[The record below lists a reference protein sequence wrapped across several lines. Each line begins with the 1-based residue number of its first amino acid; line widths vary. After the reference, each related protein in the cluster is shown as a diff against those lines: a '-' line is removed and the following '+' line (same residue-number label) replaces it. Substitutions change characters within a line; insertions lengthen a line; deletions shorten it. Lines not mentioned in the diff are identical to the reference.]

1 MAYTADNKGVNNSV
15 ALAESYLPILD
26 EVYKA
31 ASKTAILDATGSRV
45 NFLGGNKIELFKIS
59 SDGLGNYSRNN
70 GFVTG
75 DVTGT
80 WEPHV
85 LEQDRGRAFMVD
97 TMDNEESMGMAF
109 GSLAGEFL
117 RTKVVP
123 EIDAYTFAKIAST
136 TGITTATAADI
147 TASSDVP
154 ALISAAEY
162 QMAEDEVPEEGKI
175 LFVSENAYR
184 FLKDKIARVVLNG
197 ENGIQTAIES
207 YDGMRLIRVP
217 SARFA
222 TAITLYDGTTSGQT
236 AGGYVKTAGGYDIN
250 FMIVD
255 PTALAK
261 VVKHEV
267 PRIFSPEVNQSA
279 DAWMFQ
285 YRIYHDTFVFD
296 NKKKGIYLHRAATA
310 NQ

>member
-1 MAYTADNKGVNNSV
+1 MAYTGNNIGVGNSI
-15 ALAESYLPILD
+15 ALAEAYLPILD

-31 ASKTAILDATGSRV
+31 ESKTSVLDATGARV
-45 NFLGGNKIELFKIS
+45 KFTGGNKIELFKIS

-80 WEPHV
+80 WEPHT
-85 LEQDRGRAFMVD
+85 LEIDRGRGFLVD
-97 TMDNEESMGMAF
+97 EMDSEESLGLAF
-109 GSLAGEFL
+109 GALAGEFL

-123 EIDAYTFAKIAST
+123 EIDAYAFSKIAGT
-136 TGITTATAADI
+136 TGITTATPADLSS
-147 TASSDVP
+147 SSDVP
-154 ALISAAEY
+154 ALISEAEY
-162 QMAEDEVPEEGKI
+162 QMSEDEVPEEGRI
-175 LFVSENAYR
+175 MFVSENAYR
-184 FLKDKIARVVLNG
+184 YLKDKIARMVLNG
-197 ENGIQTAIES
+197 ENGIQTAIET

-222 TAITLYDGTTSGQT
+222 TAITLYDGTTSGQE

-255 PTALAK
+255 PNAVAK

-267 PRIFSPEVNQSA
+267 PRIFAPQVNQLP
-279 DAWMFQ
+279 DAYLFQ
-285 YRIYHDTFVFD
+285 YRIYHDLFVYA
-296 NKKKGIYLHRAATA
+296 NKVKGIYLHRAATA
-310 NQ
+310 NT